1 MNRSTLIPDAAY
13 ERAEMVGEILGLP
26 PGLAKWELEK
36 LADGRFDS
44 AWNLG
49 IAISE
54 LALKNSGLTPM
65 QYFMDRTRPIDEAPI
80 ASEDTVIGR

>member
-1 MNRSTLIPDAAY
+1 MSRSTLIPDAAY
-13 ERAEMVGEILGLP
+13 ERAEVVAMVLGISPLH
-26 PGLAKWELEK
+26 AKWELEK
-36 LADGRFDS
+36 LADGRLDS

-54 LALKNSGLTPM
+54 ISLKNSGLTPM
-65 QYFMDRTRPIDEAPI
+65 QYFMDRTRSIDEAQT